1 VSGSRTPWARFD
13 DLQAGTALRCPSPL
27 RVLAAATPA
36 DVVPVLAVDRV
47 TAVRNSALAKV
58 AILRGAPAGRTVG
71 TSA

>member
-13 DLQAGTALRCPSPL
+13 DLQAGSALRCPPPF
-27 RVLAAATPA
+27 RVLAAGTPA
-36 DVVPVLAVDRV
+36 DVVAVLPVDRV
-47 TAVRNSALAKV
+47 TAVRSSALAKV

>member
-1 VSGSRTPWARFD
+1 
-13 DLQAGTALRCPSPL
+13 
-27 RVLAAATPA
+27 VLAAATPA

-47 TAVRNSALAKV
+47 TAVRSSALAKV